1 MPGDRAAH
9 LVSAADLRDAP
20 PARLVLLDVRTA
32 GERANY
38 QREHLPGA
46 RFADVDA
53 DLSGTPTA
61 DSGARPLPDT
71 DHLTESLR
79 RWGIHSDSA
88 VVVYDDARSVAA
100 ARAWWVLRWAGLTD
114 VRILD
119 GGLRAWHAAGGRLT
133 SGRPEE
139 PPRTGDGQND
149 TRGNDR
155 VHEPNTSGLP
165 GARATPA
172 TSRTLGLT
180 GTSRT
185 QDPSRTPGT
194 SGALNVPSTSG
205 TFDAPNPSGTRGTSD
220 ASDASGTPVRS
231 GHSDTAIARP
241 GSLPTVETSTVAELP
256 GRGILLDA
264 RPRTHFH
271 GGGEY
276 PGHIP
281 GAISAPVFD
290 DFDGDGLLL
299 DEATLRAR
307 YRRLGVDAGTPA
319 ASYCGSAMAAAL
331 QVFVLATLGIE
342 IAIYPGSLSQW
353 VADPARPLATE
364 PSVALSNS

>member
-46 RFADVDA
+46 QFADVDA

-61 DSGARPLPDT
+61 DSGARPLPDAEA
-71 DHLTESLR
+71 LTEALR
-79 RWGIHSDSA
+79 RWGIHDDST

-119 GGLRAWHAAGGRLT
+119 GGRRAWQAAGGRLT
-133 SGRPEE
+133 SDRPEE
-139 PPRTGDGQND
+139 PPRTGDDQTD
-149 TRGNDR
+149 TRGNDDA
-155 VHEPNTSGLP
+155 HEP
-165 GARATPA
+165 
-172 TSRTLGLT
+172 
-180 GTSRT
+180 
-185 QDPSRTPGT
+185 D
-194 SGALNVPSTSG
+194 TSG
-205 TFDAPNPSGTRGTSD
+205 TFDAPSPSGTSD

-231 GHSDTAIARP
+231 GHSDTVIARS
-241 GSLPTVETSTVAELP
+241 GSLPTVETSTVARLP
-256 GRGILLDA
+256 SCGILLDA
-264 RPRTHFH
+264 RPPTHFH

-290 DFDGDGLLL
+290 DFDDEGLLL

-307 YRRLGVDAGTPA
+307 YHRLGVDAGTPA

-342 IAIYPGSLSQW
+342 IALYPGSLSQW

-364 PSVALSNS
+364 PSVALTNF

>member
-9 LVSAADLRDAP
+9 LVSAAELRDTP

-79 RWGIHSDSA
+79 RWGIHPDST

-119 GGLRAWHAAGGRLT
+119 GGLRAWHRTAGT
-133 SGRPEE
+133 F
-139 PPRTGDGQND
+139 RTAG
-149 TRGNDR
+149 T
-155 VHEPNTSGLP
+155 P
-165 GARATPA
+165 GG
-172 TSRTLGLT
+172 SNTLGE
-180 GTSRT
+180 
-185 QDPSRTPGT
+185 PGT
-194 SGALNVPSTSG
+194 AV
-205 TFDAPNPSGTRGTSD
+205 
-220 ASDASGTPVRS
+220 
-231 GHSDTAIARP
+231 ARP
-241 GSLPTVETSTVAELP
+241 GALPVIETSGVAALP
-256 GRGILLDA
+256 GRGTLFDA
-264 RPRTHFH
+264 RPLAHFH
-271 GGGEY
+271 GAGEY

-307 YRRLGVDAGTPA
+307 YHRLGVDAGTPA

-342 IAIYPGSLSQW
+342 VALYPGSLSQW
-353 VADPARPLATE
+353 VADPARPLTTE
-364 PSVALSNS
+364 PSVALTNS

>member
-61 DSGARPLPDT
+61 DSGARPLPDA

-79 RWGIHSDSA
+79 RWGIHPDST

-100 ARAWWVLRWAGLTD
+100 ARAWWVLCWAGLTD

-119 GGLRAWHAAGGRLT
+119 GGLRAWQAAGGRLT
-133 SGRPEE
+133 SDRPGE
-139 PPRTGDGQND
+139 PSSTQGSGPDA
-149 TRGNDR
+149 RGNDGAN
-155 VHEPNTSGLP
+155 EP
-165 GARATPA
+165 
-172 TSRTLGLT
+172 
-180 GTSRT
+180 
-185 QDPSRTPGT
+185 
-194 SGALNVPSTSG
+194 
-205 TFDAPNPSGTRGTSD
+205 
-220 ASDASGTPVRS
+220 DASGTRATS
-231 GHSDTAIARP
+231 AIARP
-241 GSLPTVETSTVAELP
+241 GALPVIETVGVAELP
-256 GRGILLDA
+256 SHGTLLDA
-264 RPRTHFH
+264 RPPAHFH

-281 GAISAPVFD
+281 GAVSAPVFD
-290 DFDGDGLLL
+290 DFDDEGLLL

-307 YRRLGVDAGTPA
+307 YHRLGLDAGVPA

-342 IAIYPGSLSQW
+342 IALYPGSLSQW

>member
-9 LVSAADLRDAP
+9 LVSAVDLRDAP
-20 PARLVLLDVRTA
+20 PARLVLLDVRTT

-46 RFADVDA
+46 QFADVDT

-61 DSGARPLPDT
+61 DSGARPLPDAEA
-71 DHLTESLR
+71 LTEALR
-79 RWGIHSDSA
+79 RWGIHDDST

-119 GGLRAWHAAGGRLT
+119 GGLRAWQAAGG
-133 SGRPEE
+133 
-139 PPRTGDGQND
+139 
-149 TRGNDR
+149 
-155 VHEPNTSGLP
+155 
-165 GARATPA
+165 
-172 TSRTLGLT
+172 GLT
-180 GTSRT
+180 ADRLEVPRRRGRSQPDARVGDSVDEPDEAGSRSTSSACT
-185 QDPSRTPGT
+185 VS
-194 SGALNVPSTSG
+194 STSG
-205 TFDAPNPSGTRGTSD
+205 TSDAPRP
-220 ASDASGTPVRS
+220 SGTPVTS
-231 GHSDTAIARP
+231 GPPCAAVARP
-241 GSLPTVETSTVAELP
+241 GSLPVVETFTVAGLP
-256 GRGILLDA
+256 SRGTLLDA

-281 GAISAPVFD
+281 GALSAPVFD
-290 DFDGDGLLL
+290 DFDDDGLLL

-307 YRRLGVDAGTPA
+307 YHRLGLDAGTPA

-342 IAIYPGSLSQW
+342 IALYPGSLSQW

-364 PSVALSNS
+364 PSVALTKS